1 VIDFFSNPRSGWIS
15 FLTGAP
21 HRIAAYHAGRSWW
34 YTYAPK
40 IQGGIGYAA
49 EDKLALLHA
58 IGIHGQLGPPVI
70 QLAQDAQQ
78 YIEVFFTEQNIRT
91 NVKEKSCE
99 SSKSFAQL
107 SYPPIVTIDPTSRR
121 QAKRWIP
128 ERYVQL
134 ADRLVEKYAATV
146 IFIWGPGE
154 KEMVADLVKQGTH
167 QHVLACP
174 TDLMQLAALIA
185 KSDLHIGNCSAP
197 RHIAVAVGT
206 PSLTIMGSTIPQNW
220 TYPSPLHRFVRGKV
234 PCLEC
239 HKIDCP
245 THECMQALTVQ
256 EVEHAVEQLISEQ

>member
-1 VIDFFSNPRSGWIS
+1 VIDFFSNPRSALMS

-21 HRIAAYHAGRSWW
+21 HRIAAYHPGRSWW

-70 QLAQDAQQ
+70 QLAKDAQK

-99 SSKSFAQL
+99 SSESFAQL
-107 SYPPIVTIDPTSRR
+107 SHSPIITIDPTSRR

-154 KEMVADLVKQGTH
+154 KDMVTDLVKQGNYP
-167 QHVLACP
+167 HVLACP

-206 PSLTIMGSTIPQNW
+206 PSLTIMGSTIPENW
-220 TYPSPLHRFVRGKV
+220 TYPSPIHRFVRGKV

-239 HKIDCP
+239 QKTECQ
-245 THECMQALTVQ
+245 THECMKALTVQ
-256 EVEHAVEQLISEQ
+256 EIENAVEELIIDA